1 MKNFIFIAV
10 VLFIVACTPQKQAET
25 NRVVLAYVTSWSR
38 IMPDTDYVTHIN
50 YAFGHVNETFGNM
63 PTTILKERFAKL
75 FITVS

>member
-10 VLFIVACTPQKQAET
+10 VLFVVACSPQKQAET

-50 YAFGHVNETFGNM
+50 YAFGHVNESFGNM
-63 PTTILKERFAKL
+63 PATIRKGRFARL
-75 FITVS
+75 YIMAS